1 MAYKASL
8 QDLCAV
14 VHCKNRGI
22 DCMIR
27 LKIKEVAKSKGIS
40 QTRLAHLTFIE
51 NSRMRLIYRYP
62 DSEHVNLTLQV
73 LDRIAKALQVDIS
86 ELLESV
92 PDE

>member
-1 MAYKASL
+1 
-8 QDLCAV
+8 
-14 VHCKNRGI
+14 
-22 DCMIR
+22 MIR
-27 LKIKEVAKSKGIS
+27 LRIKEVAKRKGIT
-40 QTRLAHLTFIE
+40 QTRLAHLAFIE

-92 PDE
+92 PDTEP